1 MMELKYY
8 SGYRLPL
15 NSFLAYQKD
24 MVTRIL
30 DAEVENLGLTTL
42 FPPYMENVKALQQ
55 FVDTGHGSALTNS
68 VEVLDKVRDHLLSAF
83 MSALRSLATLP
94 QTHELFQPA
103 HLAYVK
109 LKKYTGSQDM
119 EYSLQADKMDN
130 FVRDA
135 TTEDI
140 LDALDKIKLKD
151 LFNNVLLAIHEWR
164 MVYRSRQEEHG
175 VRLNEKE
182 GFSSAKVRK
191 ELQAQLKEMVKMVNA
206 VYMTTTDAE
215 KKAVIEDFITK
226 ANGVADQYRKV
237 QANLNK
243 MPKEEGEGNATGP
256 EGTESAE

>member
-1 MMELKYY
+1 M
-8 SGYRLPL
+8 
-15 NSFLAYQKD
+15 
-24 MVTRIL
+24 
-30 DAEVENLGLTTL
+30 
-42 FPPYMENVKALQQ
+42 
-55 FVDTGHGSALTNS
+55 
-68 VEVLDKVRDHLLSAF
+68 EVLDKVRHRLLSAF

-164 MVYRSRQEEHG
+164 TVYRSRQEEHG